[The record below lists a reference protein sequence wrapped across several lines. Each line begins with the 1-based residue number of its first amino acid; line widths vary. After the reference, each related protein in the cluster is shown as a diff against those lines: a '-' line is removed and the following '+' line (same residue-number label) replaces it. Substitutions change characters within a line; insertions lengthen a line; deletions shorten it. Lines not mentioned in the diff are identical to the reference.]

1 MKVLYVLFFIALVS
15 CEQLNNQNPIFI
27 NDANELVNDLVTY
40 TLCGTN
46 EYIDI
51 VDFSPKNVKTGEP
64 ITAKV
69 TFRANKNV
77 NIKKLEASG
86 SIAGIE
92 IPKKLNFPIN
102 KNLVKDNTFNFEYTD
117 SITSFLKGLSIEL
130 YLKLYDENDNE
141 VFCVKFKCTLET
153 KFNGQLS
160 YTTCGSTDY
169 LEISDYSP
177 KEINPGDSIVAKI
190 AVKAKQDLEATKI
203 HYDVQYIGMTLLS
216 GDVDISVS
224 LKSGESYSQEQSA
237 DVPAII
243 PPGQYNIIAK
253 AYNSAGTELYCA
265 NFQIIF

>member
-1 MKVLYVLFFIALVS
+1 MKVLHLLFFIALVS

-27 NDANELVNDLVTY
+27 NDANELVNNLVTY

-51 VDFSPKNVKTGEP
+51 VSFSPNHVKAGEP
-64 ITAKV
+64 LNIKV
-69 TFRANKNV
+69 NFKANKNV
-77 NIKKLEASG
+77 NIKKLVG
-86 SIAGIE
+86 SVLFLSKE
-92 IPKKLNFPIN
+92 FPIN
-102 KNLVKDNTFNFEYTD
+102 KNLVKDNTFTFEYTD
-117 SITSFLKGLSIEL
+117 SIATELRTLSIDL
-130 YLKLYDENDNE
+130 YLKLYDDNNKE
-141 VFCVKFKCTLET
+141 VYCAKFKFTIET
-153 KFNGQLS
+153 KFKGQLS

>member
-51 VDFSPKNVKTGEP
+51 VSFSPNHVKTGEP
-64 ITAKV
+64 MTAKV
-69 TFRANKNV
+69 TFKANKNV
-77 NIKKLEASG
+77 NIKKLVAIG
-86 SIAGIE
+86 SMAGIE
-92 IPKKLNFPIN
+92 IPMDFPIN
-102 KNLVKDNTFNFEYTD
+102 KNLVKDNTFNFEYTG
-117 SITSFLKGLSIEL
+117 SIPPFFRGQPIEL
-130 YLKLYDENDNE
+130 YLKLYDENNKE
-141 VFCVKFKCTLET
+141 VYCAKFKFTLET
-153 KFNGQLS
+153 KFKGQLS

-243 PPGQYNIIAK
+243 PPGHYNIIAK

>member
-51 VDFSPKNVKTGEP
+51 VDFSPKHVKTGEP
-64 ITAKV
+64 INIKV
-69 TFRANKNV
+69 NFKANKNV
-77 NIKKLEASG
+77 NIKKLVG
-86 SIAGIE
+86 SVLIFSKE
-92 IPKKLNFPIN
+92 FPIN

-117 SITSFLKGLSIEL
+117 SITSFLRGSPIEL

-141 VFCVKFKCTLET
+141 VYCAKFKFTLET
-153 KFNGQLS
+153 KFKGQLS

-243 PPGQYNIIAK
+243 PPGQYNVIAK
-253 AYNSAGTELYCA
+253 AYNSEGTELYCA

>member
-51 VDFSPKNVKTGEP
+51 VSFSPNQVKTGDP

-77 NIKKLEASG
+77 NIKKLVASAFG
-86 SIAGIE
+86 
-92 IPKKLNFPIN
+92 LDNDFPIN
-102 KNLVKDNTFNFEYTD
+102 KNLVKDNTFNFEYTG
-117 SITSFLKGLSIEL
+117 SIPSFLKGLSIEL
-130 YLKLYDENDNE
+130 YLKLYDENNKE
-141 VFCVKFKCTLET
+141 VYCAKFKFTLET
-153 KFNGQLS
+153 KFKGQLS

>member
-1 MKVLYVLFFIALVS
+1 MKVFHLLFFIALIS
-15 CEQLNNQNPIFI
+15 CDQLNSQNPIFI
-27 NDANELVNDLVTY
+27 NDANDKLTY

-51 VDFSPKNVKTGEP
+51 VSYSPDHIKTGEP
-64 ITAKV
+64 IDAKI

-77 NIKKLEASG
+77 NIKKLEVSV
-86 SIAGIE
+86 SIF
-92 IPKKLNFPIN
+92 KFDFPIN
-102 KNLVKDNTFNFEYTD
+102 KNLVKDNTFTFEYSD
-117 SITSFLKGLSIEL
+117 SISSFLKDTKVEL
-130 YLKLYDENDNE
+130 TLKLYDDNGKS
-141 VFCVKFKCTLET
+141 VYCAKFKCTLET

>member
-1 MKVLYVLFFIALVS
+1 M
-15 CEQLNNQNPIFI
+15 
-27 NDANELVNDLVTY
+27 
-40 TLCGTN
+40 
-46 EYIDI
+46 
-51 VDFSPKNVKTGEP
+51 
-64 ITAKV
+64 
-69 TFRANKNV
+69 
-77 NIKKLEASG
+77 
-86 SIAGIE
+86 
-92 IPKKLNFPIN
+92 
-102 KNLVKDNTFNFEYTD
+102 
-117 SITSFLKGLSIEL
+117 
-130 YLKLYDENDNE
+130 YDENNKE
-141 VFCVKFKCTLET
+141 VYCAKFKFTLET
-153 KFNGQLS
+153 KFKGQLS

>member
-27 NDANELVNDLVTY
+27 NDANELVNNLVTY

-51 VDFSPKNVKTGEP
+51 VDFSPKHVKTGEP
-64 ITAKV
+64 INIKV
-69 TFRANKNV
+69 NFKANKNV
-77 NIKKLEASG
+77 NIKKLVG
-86 SIAGIE
+86 SVLIFSKE
-92 IPKKLNFPIN
+92 FPIN
-102 KNLVKDNTFNFEYTD
+102 KNLVKDNTFTFEYTD
-117 SITSFLKGLSIEL
+117 SLPSELHNYSCDL
-130 YLKLYDENDNE
+130 YLKLYDDNNKL
-141 VFCVKFKCTLET
+141 VYCAKFKFTIET
-153 KFNGQLS
+153 KFKGQLS

>member
-51 VDFSPKNVKTGEP
+51 VSFSPNHVKTGDP

-77 NIKKLEASG
+77 NIKKLVASAFG
-86 SIAGIE
+86 
-92 IPKKLNFPIN
+92 LDNDFPIN

-117 SITSFLKGLSIEL
+117 SITSFLKGLPIEL

-160 YTTCGSTDY
+160 YTTCG
-169 LEISDYSP
+169 
-177 KEINPGDSIVAKI
+177 
-190 AVKAKQDLEATKI
+190 
-203 HYDVQYIGMTLLS
+203 IGKLTIKFS
-216 GDVDISVS
+216 
-224 LKSGESYSQEQSA
+224 
-237 DVPAII
+237 
-243 PPGQYNIIAK
+243 
-253 AYNSAGTELYCA
+253 
-265 NFQIIF
+265 F

>member
-1 MKVLYVLFFIALVS
+1 MKVLHLLFFIALIS

-27 NDANELVNDLVTY
+27 NDANELVNNLVTY

-86 SIAGIE
+86 SISIIE
-92 IPKKLNFPIN
+92 LPKVNFPIN
-102 KNLVKDNTFNFEYTD
+102 KNLVKDNTFTFDYTGSLPTD
-117 SITSFLKGLSIEL
+117 IRNIPIVL

-141 VFCVKFKCTLET
+141 VYCAKFKFTLET
-153 KFNGQLS
+153 KFKGQLS